1 MDKIFDFFIKNP
13 ILQIAHDI
21 YTMGYIYTVY
31 VSYVSYETIS
41 FITYAISFD
50 LKELF

>member
-21 YTMGYIYTVY
+21 YIQNFGDILIEIIENKWILRFFLNKMGKV
-31 VSYVSYETIS
+31 
-41 FITYAISFD
+41 
-50 LKELF
+50 K